1 VDQGSGRSFEELFAA
16 AYGRLVGLLFAFL
29 HDRAQA
35 EDVSRTPSPL
45 VYLLE
50 RTPGDDRLLHLLPL
64 AGTTP
69 ATDGDDLP
77 VAGRLLAGRL
87 VATQPAPC
95 RPA

>member
-1 VDQGSGRSFEELFAA
+1 MDQGSGRSFEELFAA
-16 AYGRLVGLLFAFL
+16 AYGRLVGL
-29 HDRAQA
+29 
-35 EDVSRTPSPL
+35 
-45 VYLLE
+45 
-50 RTPGDDRLLHLLPL
+50 LLPL